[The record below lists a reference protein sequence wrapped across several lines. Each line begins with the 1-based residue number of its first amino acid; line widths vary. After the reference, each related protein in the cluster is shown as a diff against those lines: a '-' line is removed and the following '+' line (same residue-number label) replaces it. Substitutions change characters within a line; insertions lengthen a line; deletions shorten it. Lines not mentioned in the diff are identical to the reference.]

1 MAVHGLH
8 HLGISVPDLDAAVN
22 FYTEAFSF
30 KVILNESWKHSEVA
44 DAVTGL
50 EGSAARGVNLWTGNA
65 VIELFEFSA
74 PAAQSQH
81 PDHPVADHGINH
93 MCLQVSDIHTEVER
107 LTELGMRFHSSPVG
121 DESGWFTYGR
131 DPWGNV
137 IELVEPLSPEIPHL
151 DGWEFRTLP
160 DRTYD

>member
-1 MAVHGLH
+1 MAIRGLH
-8 HLGISVPDLDAAVN
+8 HLGVSVPDLEAATA
-22 FYTEAFSF
+22 FYTEAFGF
-30 KVILNESWKHSEVA
+30 QVILTESWTQSEVA

-50 EGSAARGVNLWTGNA
+50 HKSAARGVNLWTGNA
-65 VIELFEFSA
+65 VIELFEFTA
-74 PAAQSQH
+74 PPPAPQDL
-81 PDHPVADHGINH
+81 DHPVADHGINH
-93 MCLQVSDIHTEVER
+93 MCVQVSDIQGEVGR
-107 LTELGMRFHSSPVG
+107 LTGLGMTFHSEPVG

-160 DRTYD
+160 DRSYD